1 MFKFIFRH
9 KQYCIAYTILAK
21 DKESAIIEL
30 KNAWKI
36 LAESG
41 WDIPHPSTF
50 ELIEQ
55 IIL

>member
-9 KQYCIAYTILAK
+9 KQYCIAYTIIAK

>member
-1 MFKFIFRH
+1 MFRFIFRH
-9 KQYCIAYTILAK
+9 KQYCIAYTIIAEN
-21 DKESAIIEL
+21 KESAEMEL
-30 KNAWKI
+30 KNAWNEI
-36 LAESG
+36 AEKG